1 MKPSPPPGH
10 WAYSSLISLC
20 PSEAPPSCPFC
31 PTQPP
36 IDLPSVTIGW
46 CTFSRIG
53 CVWNH
58 TVCVFFYSAF
68 FYSALLFM
76 LLHIWLLCSFLLLS
90 SILPYEYTTVGL
102 SINMLMDIWVVSS
115 LELLEIQLQWMF
127 IYQYKTL
134 CEYMFLRFLGMKWLA
149 HVSNF
154 KKKPAK
160 LLPRIAESFYIS
172 TYSFSLS
179 LSTFGID
186 WSFKF

>member
-1 MKPSPPPGH
+1 
-10 WAYSSLISLC
+10 
-20 PSEAPPSCPFC
+20 
-31 PTQPP
+31 
-36 IDLPSVTIGW
+36 
-46 CTFSRIG
+46 
-53 CVWNH
+53 
-58 TVCVFFYSAF
+58 
-68 FYSALLFM
+68 M

-186 WSFKF
+186 WSFKFCLLVVIVLIIMLSFDLDINSATFFSRTIILWNSFEIISTYYPWCGRPGTNSRRSKKKKSHPMG